1 MALCIFDPDYDNRL
15 KSHIDPSRTVL
26 MKEPERS
33 FLTNPYLYRA
43 SKYNVN
49 ESIRQEP
56 KIVKSRVIVND
67 AIHSVAEACTLLRQ
81 SADMGE
87 LKKPV
92 SLSDGQQI
100 YIKTNNEYPKD
111 DKSLIQLPPMV
122 DENGKPTEAFY
133 LILDRIHDIA
143 LEEKERA
150 RQIGREEGL
159 LAGFDI
165 YQQKLQNNDLDIQ
178 KAIKEYQ
185 YEDRSDKYD
194 PKMGNALVKI
204 GNDRNE
210 ALKILEQVWKSMDA
224 QGISGR

>member
-56 KIVKSRVIVND
+56 KIVKSRVIVDNSV
-67 AIHSVAEACTLLRQ
+67 HSVAEACTLLRQ
-81 SADMGE
+81 SADMGDF
-87 LKKPV
+87 KKPV
-92 SLSDGQQI
+92 TLSTGQQV
-100 YIKTNNEYPKD
+100 YIKTKYEYPKD

-122 DENGKPTEAFY
+122 DENGKPTETFY
-133 LILDRIHDIA
+133 LMIDRIHDIA

-150 RQIGREEGL
+150 REIGRQEGL

-165 YQQKLQNNDLDIQ
+165 YQQKLQNGDLDVQ
-178 KAIKEYQ
+178 KAINEYQ

-194 PKMGNALVKI
+194 KTLGTGIAI